1 MPGFDSGLRDERLL
15 QTTRRPTVKGPVLL
29 LALTLFYS
37 SWLTDNVPCVG
48 CESLALRGDFAVA
61 FLQLNIRGR
70 LILGFSVLCLL
81 LAAVVGTT
89 IVKVRAVNESTERT
103 VNLRVPTAM
112 TASDIVAGVY
122 ASLAS
127 LRGWLIT
134 GNDAFKNERAGLWK
148 AIQSHGSEM
157 DRLAGHWTVEQNKQ
171 DWKQAKPLL
180 DELRNAQDKAEA
192 IAHTIDEQPATKI
205 LATEAAPLAKLMLQ
219 KATTII
225 DEEGHI
231 ASTDERKSLL
241 IGFADM
247 RGSMAMAIGAIRAY
261 LLTAE
266 PAFKTEFI
274 ELWALNQKKFDA
286 LSKRRS
292 EMTNEQQKAFDL
304 LVEARAKFSPL
315 PQKMFEIRA
324 SDRWNMAQWFLTN
337 EAAPRAN
344 KLLDIFAGGKNAEG
358 SRSGGMVSRQQD
370 DLKAD
375 GAAVLAETSFL
386 TTLLWVLMGVGIG
399 VAGTVVYL
407 TNRSIVPP
415 ILSMVAAMGR
425 LAGGDHSVE
434 IPATDKKD
442 EIGLMAKAVLIFK
455 ENMIKAK
462 ELAAK
467 EAEAISARVAR
478 AARVNDL
485 TQRFDADI
493 STVLRSVASASTE
506 LQATASSMTATAEE
520 TSNQATAVAAA
531 TEEASTNVQTVA
543 AASEELASS
552 VTEISRQVAQSA
564 AIAQKA
570 VEEADRT
577 NTTVQGLFDG
587 AASIGDVVKL
597 ISDIASQTNLLALN
611 ATIEAARAGEAGRG
625 FAVVAAE
632 VKSLAEQTAKAT
644 DQISAQISSIQNSS
658 SEAVSAIKG
667 ITTTINQMNEIASA
681 IASAVEEQGSAT
693 QEIAR
698 NVQQAALG
706 TGEISSNV
714 VGVQQAAGDTGAAA
728 HQVLQASGE
737 LSKQSETMRGQ
748 VEAFLSNIKA
758 A

>member
-1 MPGFDSGLRDERLL
+1 
-15 QTTRRPTVKGPVLL
+15 
-29 LALTLFYS
+29 
-37 SWLTDNVPCVG
+37 
-48 CESLALRGDFAVA
+48 
-61 FLQLNIRGR
+61 
-70 LILGFSVLCLL
+70 
-81 LAAVVGTT
+81 
-89 IVKVRAVNESTERT
+89 
-103 VNLRVPTAM
+103 M
-112 TASDIVAGVY
+112 TASDMVAGVY

-134 GNDAFKNERAGLWK
+134 GNEAFKAERAVLWK
-148 AIQSHGSEM
+148 DIQSRGSEM
-157 DRLAGHWTVEQNKQ
+157 DRLSGQWTVEQNKV
-171 DWKQAKPLL
+171 DWKQARPLL

-192 IAHTIDEQPATKI
+192 IAHTIDEQPAAKL

-219 KATTII
+219 KATSII
-225 DEEGHI
+225 NEEGGI
-231 ASTDERKSLL
+231 ASTDARKSLL
-241 IGFADM
+241 IDFADM

-261 LLTAE
+261 LLTADVS
-266 PAFKTEFI
+266 FKTEFE

-292 EMTNEQQKAFDL
+292 EMTADQQKAFDSL
-304 LVEARAKFSPL
+304 IEARAKFAPL

-344 KLLDIFAGGKNAEG
+344 KLLDIFAGAKDSAG

-370 DLKAD
+370 SLKTD
-375 GAAVLAETSFL
+375 GTMVLAETSFL
-386 TTLLWVLMGVGIG
+386 MTLLWVLMGVGIG
-399 VAGTVVYL
+399 VAATVVYV

-415 ILSMVAAMGR
+415 ILEMVAAMGQ
-425 LAGGDHSVE
+425 LAGGDHGVE

-442 EIGLMAKAVLIFK
+442 EIGLMARAVLIFK

-485 TQRFDADI
+485 TQTFDANI
-493 STVLRSVASASTE
+493 SSVLRSVASASTE

-552 VTEISRQVAQSA
+552 VTEIGRQVAQSA

-570 VEEADRT
+570 VAEADRT
-577 NTTVQGLFDG
+577 NTTVQGLFKD
-587 AASIGDVVKL
+587 AAGIGDVVKL
-597 ISDIASQTNLLALN
+597 ISEIASQTNLLALN

-644 DQISAQISSIQNSS
+644 DQISAQVSSIQASS

-667 ITTTINQMNEIASA
+667 ISTTINEMSEIASA
-681 IASAVEEQGSAT
+681 IAGAVEEQGSAT

-706 TGEISSNV
+706 TGEIASNV
-714 VGVQQAAGDTGAAA
+714 SGVQQAAGDTGAAA

-737 LSKQSETMRGQ
+737 LSKQSETMRGH
-748 VEAFLSNIKA
+748 VETFLSSIKA

>member
-1 MPGFDSGLRDERLL
+1 MS
-15 QTTRRPTVKGPVLL
+15 
-29 LALTLFYS
+29 
-37 SWLTDNVPCVG
+37 
-48 CESLALRGDFAVA
+48 
-61 FLQLNIRGR
+61 FLHLNIRGR
-70 LILGFSVLCLL
+70 LVLGFSVLCVL
-81 LAAVVGTT
+81 LASVVGTT
-89 IVKVRAVNESTERT
+89 MIKVRSVSDATDRT
-103 VNLRVPTAM
+103 ISLRVPTAM
-112 TASDIVAGVY
+112 TADELVAGVY

-134 GNDAFKNERAGLWK
+134 GNEAFKAERISLWK
-148 AIQSHGSEM
+148 DIQNRSSEM
-157 DRLAGHWTVEQNKQ
+157 DRLSAYWTVEQNKQ

-180 DELRNAQDKAEA
+180 DELRGAQDKAEA
-192 IAHTIDEQPATKI
+192 IAHTIDEQPAAKI

-219 KATTII
+219 KATSII
-225 DEEGHI
+225 DEEGSI
-231 ASTDERKSLL
+231 ASTDQRKSLL

-266 PAFKTEFI
+266 PAFKTEFE
-274 ELWALNQKKFDA
+274 ELWALNQRKFDA
-286 LSKRRS
+286 LSKRRA
-292 EMTNEQQKAFDL
+292 EMTSDQQAAFDA
-304 LVEARAKFSPL
+304 LVAARSKFAPL

-337 EAAPRAN
+337 EASPRAN
-344 KLLDIFAGGKNAEG
+344 GLLDIFVGTKNAAG
-358 SRSGGMVSRQQD
+358 SRSGGMVGRQQD
-370 DLKAD
+370 NLKRD
-375 GAAVLAETSFL
+375 GAAVLAETGFL
-386 TTLLWVLMGVGIG
+386 ITLLWVLLGVGIG
-399 VAGTVVYL
+399 VAVTVVYL
-407 TNRSIVPP
+407 TSRSIVPP
-415 ILSMVAAMGR
+415 ILKMVAAMGQ
-425 LAGGDHSVE
+425 LAGGNHAVE
-434 IPATDKKD
+434 IPATEKTD
-442 EIGLMAKAVLIFK
+442 EIGLMAKAVLIFR

-467 EAEAISARVAR
+467 EAEAIGERVAR

-485 TQRFDADI
+485 TQRFDSDI
-493 STVLRSVASASTE
+493 SLVLKSVASATTE

-552 VTEISRQVAQSA
+552 VTEIGRQVAQSSA
-564 AIAQKA
+564 VAQKA
-570 VEEADRT
+570 VAEADRT
-577 NTTVQGLFDG
+577 NTTVQGLSDE
-587 AASIGDVVKL
+587 AANIGDVVKL

-644 DQISAQISSIQNSS
+644 DQISAQVSSIQTSS
-658 SEAVSAIKG
+658 SQAVSAIKG
-667 ITTTINQMNEIASA
+667 ITATINEMNEIASA
-681 IASAVEEQGSAT
+681 IAGAVEEQGSAT

-714 VGVQQAAGDTGAAA
+714 AGVQQAAGDTGAAA
-728 HQVLQASGE
+728 HQVLEASSE
-737 LSKQSETMRGQ
+737 LSRQSEMMRGQ
-748 VEAFLSNIKA
+748 VETFLADIKA

>member
-1 MPGFDSGLRDERLL
+1 
-15 QTTRRPTVKGPVLL
+15 
-29 LALTLFYS
+29 
-37 SWLTDNVPCVG
+37 VP
-48 CESLALRGDFAVA
+48 
-61 FLQLNIRGR
+61 FLNLNIRGR
-70 LILGFSVLCLL
+70 LIVGFGILCLL
-81 LAAVVGTT
+81 LAGIVGTT
-89 IVKVRAVNESTERT
+89 IIKVRSVNESTDRT

-112 TASDIVAGVY
+112 TASDLVAGVY

-134 GNDAFKNERAGLWK
+134 GNDVFKAERALLWK
-148 AIQSHGSEM
+148 DIRKRGLEM
-157 DRLAGHWTVEQNKQ
+157 DHLAGEWTVEQNKV
-171 DWKQAKPLL
+171 DWNQAKPLL
-180 DELRNAQDKAEA
+180 EELRSAQDKAEA
-192 IAHTIDEQPATKI
+192 IAHTLDEQPATKL
-205 LATEAAPLAKLMLQ
+205 LATEAAPLAKVMLQ
-219 KATTII
+219 KVTSII
-225 DEEGHI
+225 NEESGI
-231 ASTDERKSLL
+231 PSTDSRKSLL

-261 LLTAE
+261 LLTADL
-266 PAFKTEFI
+266 AFKKEYE
-274 ELWALNQKKFDA
+274 ELWALNQKKVEA
-286 LSKRRS
+286 LTQRRS
-292 EMTNEQQKAFDL
+292 EMTADQQAAFDA
-304 LVEARAKFSPL
+304 LVAARAKFSPL

-344 KLLDIFAGGKNAEG
+344 KLLDIFAGAKNAEG

-370 DLKAD
+370 SLRAD
-375 GAAVLAETSFL
+375 GAMVLAETSFL
-386 TTLLWVLMGVGIG
+386 TSLLWVLMGVGIG
-399 VAGTVVYL
+399 VAATVVYL

-415 ILSMVAAMGR
+415 ILSMVGAMGQ

-434 IPATDKKD
+434 IPATEKKD
-442 EIGLMAKAVLIFK
+442 EIGQMAKAVLIFK

-467 EAEAISARVAR
+467 EAEAIKQRIAR
-478 AARVNDL
+478 AARVNEL
-485 TQRFDADI
+485 TEAFDSDI
-493 STVLRSVASASTE
+493 SSVLRSVASASTE

-552 VTEISRQVAQSA
+552 VNEIGRQVAQSA

-570 VEEADRT
+570 VREADRT
-577 NTTVQGLFDG
+577 NTTVQGLLKD
-587 AASIGDVVKL
+587 AAGIGDVVKL
-597 ISDIASQTNLLALN
+597 ISEIAEQTNLLALN

-644 DQISAQISSIQNSS
+644 DQISTQVSSIQISSG
-658 SEAVSAIKG
+658 EAVSAIKG
-667 ITTTINQMNEIASA
+667 ISVTINEMNEIASA
-681 IASAVEEQGSAT
+681 IAGAVEEQGSAT

-706 TGEISSNV
+706 TGEISANV

-728 HQVLQASGE
+728 HQVLEASNE
-737 LSKQSETMRGQ
+737 LSRQSETMRGQ
-748 VEAFLSNIKA
+748 VQSFLSNIKA